1 MSAPDF
7 APFPDTETA
16 VLASELCLESERA
29 GFADCLVIAL
39 SRGLIDPEAARELIR
54 ASAHSAGALI
64 EALEDDEGTAI
75 LSNLYALPAVTFVD
89 EETTI

>member
-1 MSAPDF
+1 MTASGFD
-7 APFPDTETA
+7 PFPDTATA

-29 GFADCLVIAL
+29 GFADCLAL
-39 SRGLIDPEAARELIR
+39 ALARGLIDPEGARELIR
-54 ASAHSAGALI
+54 ASSHSAGALI

-75 LSNLYALPAVTFVD
+75 LSDLFALPAAPFVD